1 VPQPIEIKVY
11 SDDGNLLQ
19 TVGPRVAQAI
29 GKIPGVVDVKDG
41 IVLAGDALTITVDRL
56 KASLEGMDPEA
67 VTLSLEEFLSGTVTT
82 QVQRS
87 PKMIGVRVWIPQENR
102 TTEKDLENLRLRAP
116 NGHLFP
122 LKRVATISAVTGQPQ
137 IMRDD
142 LKRMVAVTG
151 RITGRDLGSA
161 MRDVKTQLNKPG
173 LLPKGVYFNLGGTY
187 AEQRA
192 AFAGLIA
199 VFVGAVG
206 LVFLLLLFLYE
217 SFRIAIAMLLTTLL
231 SLAAAV
237 IGLWITGTE
246 INVSSMMG
254 MTMIVGI
261 ATEVAIFY
269 VSELVTLP
277 GDFDPGEALIR
288 AGQNRM
294 RPIAMTTFATILALL
309 PLAFAF
315 GQGSAMQQPLA
326 IAIVSGLIAQ
336 LPLVLVVLPIFLSK
350 VKVFEAHQKK

>member
-1 VPQPIEIKVY
+1 
-11 SDDGNLLQ
+11 
-19 TVGPRVAQAI
+19 VAQVI
-29 GKIPGVVDVKDG
+29 QKIPGVVDVKDG

-67 VTLSLEEFLSGTVTT
+67 VTRSLEDFLTGKVTT
-82 QVQRS
+82 QVQHD
-87 PKMIGVRVWIPQENR
+87 PKMIGVRVWIPQKNR
-102 TTEKDLENLRLRAP
+102 ATAKDLENLRLRAP

-122 LKRVATISAVTGQPQ
+122 LKRVAAISAVIGQPQ
-137 IMRDD
+137 ITRDD

-161 MRDVKTQLNKPG
+161 MRDVKAQLNKPG

-199 VFVGAVG
+199 VFVGAVA
-206 LVFLLLLFLYE
+206 LIFFLLLFLYE

-231 SLAAAV
+231 ALAAAV

-246 INVSSMMG
+246 INISSMMG

-277 GDFDPGEALIR
+277 GDLDPGEALIR

-294 RPIAMTTFATILALL
+294 RPIAMTTFAAILALL
-309 PLAFAF
+309 PLALAF

-336 LPLVLVVLPIFLSK
+336 LPLVLVVLPVFLSK
-350 VKVFEAHQKK
+350 LKVLGSSEK